1 MQPFQWGIIGIFL
14 VSVFT
19 TLGLVGGAVATG
31 DTASDMKNAITNV
44 TIINSV
50 LIMLLGGLAYFF
62 LEANTTAERTYV
74 IIMVHFS
81 LLLSITCASVMALQS
96 V

>member
-1 MQPFQWGIIGIFL
+1 MQTFQWAIIGIFL

-19 TLGLVGGAVATG
+19 TLGLVSSAVSTG
-31 DTASDMKNAITNV
+31 DTAGDMKSAITNV
-44 TIINSV
+44 TVINSI
-50 LIMLLGGLAYFF
+50 LILLLGGLAFFF
-62 LEANTTAERTYV
+62 LETNTVAERTYV

-81 LLLSITCASVMALQS
+81 LLLSITCASVMALQA

>member
-1 MQPFQWGIIGIFL
+1 MQTFQWAIIGIFL

-19 TLGLVGGAVATG
+19 TLGLVSSAVSTG
-31 DTASDMKNAITNV
+31 DTAGDMKSAITNV
-44 TIINSV
+44 TVINSI
-50 LIMLLGGLAYFF
+50 LILLLGGLAFFF
-62 LEANTTAERTYV
+62 LETNTVAERTYV

-81 LLLSITCASVMALQS
+81 LLLSITCASVMALQT